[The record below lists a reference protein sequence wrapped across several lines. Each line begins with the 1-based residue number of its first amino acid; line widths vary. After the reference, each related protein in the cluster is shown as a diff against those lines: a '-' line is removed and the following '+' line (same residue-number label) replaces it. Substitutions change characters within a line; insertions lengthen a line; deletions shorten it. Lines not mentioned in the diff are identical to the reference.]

1 MSPCTYFV
9 EGIQEERFD
18 SKCMVLYSSE
28 FIEYM

>member
-9 EGIQEERFD
+9 EGIQIERFD
-18 SKCMVLYSSE
+18 SKCMVFSISE